1 MVVVQVM
8 FDRWESEKSEISRGM
23 LCEVVSSCMQEPS
36 KIMHIGTN
44 PLHLG
49 AAMGPWAQKP
59 HDPGEIS
66 GFSCHR
72 LGQDAMNHDNT
83 WICYDMLCTN
93 CISRNI
99 LDWPCDYLPI
109 AFFCYM
115 AMEIWSDDFQK

>member
-23 LCEVVSSCMQEPS
+23 LCKVVSSCMQQPS

-66 GFSCHR
+66 GFSCEPFKCRDLLQTKH
-72 LGQDAMNHDNT
+72 
-83 WICYDMLCTN
+83 
-93 CISRNI
+93 I
-99 LDWPCDYLPI
+99 LSHHIGIPYLT
-109 AFFCYM
+109 Y
-115 AMEIWSDDFQK
+115 